1 VPGLERLTFSDV
13 KLLCLQTDLMSM
25 EQNVDNTMG
34 IPVKQTS
41 VTKGHGH
48 GHLSVLTEGLRLRPS
63 R

>member
-13 KLLCLQTDLMSM
+13 KLQTDLMSM

-48 GHLSVLTEGLRLRPS
+48 GHLSVLTGLRLRPS